1 MSGSTR
7 PSLPRS
13 AKRSTAYS
21 DDAVW
26 VPQQQSDNKIFNL
39 INRLDL
45 QSFMNA
51 TLSTADNLL
60 LPCLCGPKNKL
71 ERWNSLRLAMAS
83 GSPVELDTRDK
94 EVAKQLLAASKDCY
108 PLTHQDDSGADL
120 EEIVNE
126 CFKKLLKH
134 TIFQRDL
141 PNWKP
146 ALKQ

>member
-1 MSGSTR
+1 MSSSSR

-13 AKRSTAYS
+13 AKRTTAYS

-39 INRLDL
+39 VNRLDL
-45 QSFMNA
+45 QSFMNT

-60 LPCLCGPKNKL
+60 LACLCGSKNKL
-71 ERWNSLRLAMAS
+71 ESWNSLRLAMAS
-83 GSPVELDTRDK
+83 GSPVEFDTRDK

-108 PLTHQDDSGADL
+108 ALTHQDGSSADL
-120 EEIVNE
+120 EDIVNE
-126 CFKKLLKH
+126 CLKKLLKH
-134 TIFQRDL
+134 TIFQRDI
-141 PNWKP
+141 PNWER